1 MSKSRLNYKHLSRL
15 APSPRRV
22 AHRETLVW
30 KWLHFVTA
38 GSDETGDV
46 IRALRKRVDMPN
58 QFPHRSYLLQYIL
71 KSKRS
76 PVQPNVAERVY
87 QHLWNMYS
95 EYRDVVIKNPAPT
108 GQTPSRNPW
117 DERKGRQFKDVT
129 RETDELIDD
138 SKFLSR

>member
-15 APSPRRV
+15 APTSGRTTYKD
-22 AHRETLVW
+22 TLVW

-38 GSDETGDV
+38 GSDETGDA

-58 QFPHRSYLLQYIL
+58 QFPHRSYLHNY
-71 KSKRS
+71 
-76 PVQPNVAERVY
+76 VAKCRQLDPALVERVY
-87 QHLWNMYS
+87 QHLWNMYA

-129 RETDELIDD
+129 RETNELIND